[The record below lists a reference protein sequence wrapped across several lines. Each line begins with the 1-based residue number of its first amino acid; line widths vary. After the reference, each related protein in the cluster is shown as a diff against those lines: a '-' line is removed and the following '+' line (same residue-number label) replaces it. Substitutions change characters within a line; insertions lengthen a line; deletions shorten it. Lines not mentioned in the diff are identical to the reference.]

1 MGDMISIIEKAQQQV
16 DEEQAQ
22 AAERMLNQGLTFDD
36 FLMQMKSIKKMGGF
50 TSILSALPG
59 GDRLMQKADGQ
70 IDDSIMDKTEAIIM
84 SMTKEERAKPR
95 IINGSRRARI
105 AKGAG
110 VEVYDVNSLIK
121 QFDQMNKMM
130 SKLRSASNQPQGKGK
145 GKGKNKGRNSMKSLG
160 RMMGGLGGMNPG
172 DMAQMQKMMRDMM
185 K

>member
-1 MGDMISIIEKAQQQV
+1 
-16 DEEQAQ
+16 
-22 AAERMLNQGLTFDD
+22 MLNQGLTFDD

-59 GDRLMQKADGQ
+59 GDRLMQKAGGQ

-105 AKGAG
+105 ARGSG
-110 VEVYDVNSLIK
+110 VEIYDVNNLIK
-121 QFDQMNKMM
+121 QFDEMNKMM
-130 SKLRSASNQPQGKGK
+130 GKMRSAMQQPAGKGK
-145 GKGKNKGRNSMKSLG
+145 KGKKGGKPGSAKAMK
-160 RMMGGLGGMNPG
+160 RMMSGMGGMPG
-172 DMAQMQKMMRDMM
+172 MGSMADMQKMFKDFM